1 MHKLSVALGSN
12 FFPRREEKQILRCAQ
27 DDLSFRAKRS
37 GARNLL
43 LVAALGRVVIL
54 MPGILIAGTLLIV
67 TTRLRGGEPPA
78 GIPGGPEAPAVPLTA
93 ALGVEF
99 VKGSTSTVV
108 LDRGG
113 KKYLVDLVANTIREV
128 EPAAT
133 SPAGEMGQAK
143 PPALRAGQPDGSAIF
158 KQKCSPCHGAD
169 GKGIPAIK
177 TPDFTKHEV
186 QASITDE
193 QILATI
199 RNGRTGT
206 LMPAWGG
213 KLSDQEIQAVAGHIR
228 SFGTPNQ
235 PGQTTTAQAAE
246 GTQPKVYTPGDD
258 FLLSLPTGR
267 RLDRHGFY
275 VNFTHRF
282 VYTPAFSGPALGGSL
297 SGFDDFSIS
306 SFGFRYGVTDKLSV
320 SIYRSPTFIARPIQ
334 LMAAYNFMD
343 EHDGYPLNAVVRVS
357 IEGENNFSR
366 NFTEN
371 IEGIL
376 SRSIS
381 SRAQLYLVPTLSLGN
396 RELFQPS
403 SFFSSAIPNLP
414 GVNTFSLG
422 VGGAIDIR
430 PTVALLAEV
439 IPTLANGDALGIHR
453 PAFGFAIQ
461 KKIWRHAFTFGFTT
475 SPGTTVSQRAGT
487 RAQFLGQPNA
497 DTPAGLCIGFDL
509 MRQIF

>member
-1 MHKLSVALGSN
+1 MHKLSVMLILGVL
-12 FFPRREEKQILRCAQ
+12 FAEIL
-27 DDLSFRAKRS
+27 FI
-37 GARNLL
+37 GTARLL
-43 LVAALGRVVIL
+43 
-54 MPGILIAGTLLIV
+54 
-67 TTRLRGGEPPA
+67 GGEASA
-78 GIPGGPEAPAVPLTA
+78 GVPGGPDAPAVPLTA

-99 VKGSTSTVV
+99 VKGSTSTVI

-113 KKYLVDLVANTIREV
+113 KKYVVDLVARTIREADTHSDV
-128 EPAAT
+128 SKPMDNAVAALPAD
-133 SPAGEMGQAK
+133 
-143 PPALRAGQPDGSAIF
+143 QPDGATIF
-158 KQKCSPCHGAD
+158 KRNCVMCHGPD
-169 GKGIPAIK
+169 GKGVATFK
-177 TPDFTKHEV
+177 TPDFTNPRV
-186 QASITDE
+186 QASLTDE
-193 QILATI
+193 QILETI
-199 RNGRTGT
+199 KDGKKGT
-206 LMPAWGG
+206 VMPPWKD
-213 KLSDQEIQAVAGHIR
+213 KLSNQEIKAVAAHIR
-228 SFGTPNQ
+228 SFNTQNQ
-235 PGQTTTAQAAE
+235 PGQTTTHAAE
-246 GTQPKVYTPGDD
+246 STQPKVYTPGDD

-267 RLDRHGFY
+267 RLESHGFY

-282 VYTPAFSGPALGGSL
+282 IYSPAFSGPALGGSL
-297 SGFDDFSIS
+297 SGFDNFSIS

-334 LMAAYNFMD
+334 LMAAYNFID
-343 EHDGYPLNAVVRVS
+343 EHDGYPLNAVLRLS

-376 SRSIS
+376 SRSIGD
-381 SRAQLYLVPTLSLGN
+381 RAQLYLVPTLSLGN

-422 VGGAIDIR
+422 VGGALDIR
-430 PTVALLAEV
+430 PTVALVAEV
-439 IPTLANGDALGIHR
+439 MPTLANGTELGIHR
-453 PAFGFAIQ
+453 PAFGFGIQ

-487 RAQFLGQPNA
+487 RAQFLGEPNA

>member
-27 DDLSFRAKRS
+27 DDMSFRAKRS

-43 LVAALGRVVIL
+43 LVAALRRVVIL
-54 MPGILIAGTLLIV
+54 MPGILIAGTLLIA

-78 GIPGGPEAPAVPLTA
+78 GIPGDPDASAVPLTA

-108 LDRGG
+108 LERGG
-113 KKYLVDLVANTIREV
+113 KRYLVDLVSHEIREANPHSEV
-128 EPAAT
+128 SSPMAKAEVATMPAD
-133 SPAGEMGQAK
+133 
-143 PPALRAGQPDGSAIF
+143 QPDGATIF
-158 KQKCSPCHGAD
+158 KRNCVMCHGPD
-169 GKGIPAIK
+169 GKGVATFK
-177 TPDFTKHEV
+177 TPDFTNPRV
-186 QASITDE
+186 QASLTDE
-193 QILATI
+193 QILETI
-199 RNGRTGT
+199 KNGKQGT
-206 LMPAWGG
+206 VMPPWRD
-213 KLSDQEIQAVAGHIR
+213 KLSDQDIKAVAAHIR
-228 SFGTPNQ
+228 SFNPQNQ
-235 PGQTTTAQAAE
+235 PGQTTATQAAE

-282 VYTPAFSGPALGGSL
+282 IYTPAFSGPAVGGSL
-297 SGFDDFSIS
+297 AGLDDFSIS

-376 SRSIS
+376 SRSIRD
-381 SRAQLYLVPTLSLGN
+381 RAQLYLVPTLSLGN
-396 RELFQPS
+396 RELFMPS

>member
-1 MHKLSVALGSN
+1 MHKLSVRLYIPIAATAL
-12 FFPRREEKQILRCAQ
+12 I
-27 DDLSFRAKRS
+27 S
-37 GARNLL
+37 GAQVLAGE
-43 LVAALGRVVIL
+43 AA
-54 MPGILIAGTLLIV
+54 AGV
-67 TTRLRGGEPPA
+67 
-78 GIPGGPEAPAVPLTA
+78 PGGPDAPAAPLTA

-99 VKGSTSTVV
+99 VKGSTSTVI

-113 KKYLVDLVANTIREV
+113 KKYVVDLVARTIREA
-128 EPAAT
+128 EPPSEVSGPMGKADLVTAL
-133 SPAGEMGQAK
+133 PAE
-143 PPALRAGQPDGSAIF
+143 QPDGATIF
-158 KQKCSPCHGAD
+158 KRNCVMCHGPD
-169 GKGIPAIK
+169 GKGVATFK
-177 TPDFTKHEV
+177 TPDFTDPKV

-193 QILATI
+193 QILETI
-199 RNGRTGT
+199 KNGRKGT
-206 LMPAWGG
+206 VMPPWRD
-213 KLSDQEIQAVAGHIR
+213 KLSDQDIKLVAAHIR
-228 SFGTPNQ
+228 SFGTQNQ
-235 PGQTTTAQAAE
+235 PGQTTAQAAE

-267 RLDRHGFY
+267 RLESHGFY

-282 VYTPAFSGPALGGSL
+282 IYTPAFSGPALGGSL
-297 SGFDDFSIS
+297 SGFDDFSLS

-320 SIYRSPTFIARPIQ
+320 SIYRSPTFLARPIQ
-334 LMAAYNFMD
+334 LMAAYNFID
-343 EHDGYPLNAVVRVS
+343 ERDGYPLNAALRVS
-357 IEGENNFSR
+357 IQGENNFSR

-371 IEGIL
+371 IEGIV

-381 SRAQLYLVPTLSLGN
+381 SRAQLYLVPTVSLGA

-422 VGGAIDIR
+422 VGGALDIR

-475 SPGTTVSQRAGT
+475 SPGTTVAQRAGT

>member
-1 MHKLSVALGSN
+1 MHKLSGIHMLY
-12 FFPRREEKQILRCAQ
+12 
-27 DDLSFRAKRS
+27 
-37 GARNLL
+37 
-43 LVAALGRVVIL
+43 
-54 MPGILIAGTLLIV
+54 ILIAGTLLIS
-67 TTRLRGGEPPA
+67 TAQLLEGRAAA
-78 GIPGGPEAPAVPLTA
+78 GAPGGPDAPAVPLSA

-99 VKGSTSTVV
+99 VKGSTSTVI
-108 LDRGG
+108 LERGG
-113 KKYLVDLVANTIREV
+113 KKYVVDLVARTIREA
-128 EPAAT
+128 EPHSEGSASTGKAG
-133 SPAGEMGQAK
+133 PAV
-143 PPALRAGQPDGSAIF
+143 ALVADQPDGAAIF
-158 KQKCSPCHGAD
+158 KRNCVMCHGPD
-169 GKGIPAIK
+169 GKGVATFK
-177 TPDFTKHEV
+177 TPDFTNPRV
-186 QASITDE
+186 QASLTDE
-193 QILATI
+193 QILETI
-199 RNGRTGT
+199 KNGKKGT
-206 LMPAWGG
+206 VMPAWAD
-213 KLSDQEIQAVAGHIR
+213 KLSDQDIKAVAAHIR
-228 SFGTPNQ
+228 SFNAQNQ
-235 PGQTTTAQAAE
+235 PGQTTATQAAE
-246 GTQPKVYTPGDD
+246 STQPKVYTPGDD

-334 LMAAYNFMD
+334 LMAAYNFID
-343 EHDGYPLNAVVRVS
+343 EHDGYPLNAAVRVS
-357 IEGENNFSR
+357 IQGENNFSR

-371 IEGIL
+371 IEGIV

-381 SRAQLYLVPTLSLGN
+381 SRAQLYLVPTVSLGA
-396 RELFQPS
+396 RELFQPT

-414 GVNTFSLG
+414 GVNTVSLG
-422 VGGAIDIR
+422 VGGALDIR
-430 PTVALLAEV
+430 PTVALVAEV

-475 SPGTTVSQRAGT
+475 SPGTTVAQRAGT

>member
-1 MHKLSVALGSN
+1 MHKLSG
-12 FFPRREEKQILRCAQ
+12 
-27 DDLSFRAKRS
+27 
-37 GARNLL
+37 
-43 LVAALGRVVIL
+43 IL
-54 MPGILIAGTLLIV
+54 MPCILIASTLLIS
-67 TTRLRGGEPPA
+67 TARLLGGEAAA
-78 GIPGGPEAPAVPLTA
+78 GVPGSPDAPAVPLTA

-113 KKYLVDLVANTIREV
+113 KRYVVDLVARTIREA
-128 EPAAT
+128 EPHSEVSGPVGKAQPATALVAA
-133 SPAGEMGQAK
+133 
-143 PPALRAGQPDGSAIF
+143 QPDGATIF
-158 KQKCSPCHGAD
+158 KRNCVMCHGPD
-169 GKGIPAIK
+169 GKGVATFK
-177 TPDFTKHEV
+177 TPDFTDPKV
-186 QASITDE
+186 QASLTDE
-193 QILATI
+193 QILETI
-199 RNGRTGT
+199 KNGKKGT
-206 LMPAWGG
+206 VMPPWRD
-213 KLSDQEIQAVAGHIR
+213 KLSDQDIKAVAAHIR
-228 SFGTPNQ
+228 SFGTQNQ
-235 PGQTTTAQAAE
+235 PGQTTATQAAE
-246 GTQPKVYTPGDD
+246 STQPKVYTPGDD
-258 FLLSLPTGR
+258 YLLSLPTGR
-267 RLDRHGFY
+267 RLDQHGFY

-297 SGFDDFSIS
+297 SGFDDFSMS

-320 SIYRSPTFIARPIQ
+320 SIYRSPSFLARPIQ
-334 LMAAYNFMD
+334 LMAAYNLID

-357 IEGENNFSR
+357 IQGENNFSR

-381 SRAQLYLVPTLSLGN
+381 SRAQLYLVPTVSLGN
-396 RELFQPS
+396 RELFSPS
-403 SFFSSAIPNLP
+403 SFYSSAIPNRP

-430 PTVALLAEV
+430 PTVALVAEV

-453 PAFGFAIQ
+453 PAFGFGIQ

-475 SPGTTVSQRAGT
+475 SPGTTVAQRAGT
-487 RAQFLGQPNA
+487 RAQFLGQPNG

>member
-1 MHKLSVALGSN
+1 MHKLSVRLYIPIAATAL
-12 FFPRREEKQILRCAQ
+12 I
-27 DDLSFRAKRS
+27 S
-37 GARNLL
+37 GAQVLAGE
-43 LVAALGRVVIL
+43 AA
-54 MPGILIAGTLLIV
+54 AGV
-67 TTRLRGGEPPA
+67 
-78 GIPGGPEAPAVPLTA
+78 PGGPDAPAAPLTA

-108 LDRGG
+108 LELGG
-113 KKYLVDLVANTIREV
+113 KKYVVDLVARTIREA
-128 EPAAT
+128 EPHSEGSAPMGKAGPAA
-133 SPAGEMGQAK
+133 
-143 PPALRAGQPDGSAIF
+143 ALVADQPDGAAIF
-158 KQKCSPCHGAD
+158 KRNCVMCHGPD
-169 GKGIPAIK
+169 GKGVATFK
-177 TPDFTKHEV
+177 TPDFTNPRV
-186 QASITDE
+186 QASLTDE
-193 QILATI
+193 QILETI
-199 RNGRTGT
+199 KNGKKGT
-206 LMPAWGG
+206 VMPPWRD
-213 KLSDQEIQAVAGHIR
+213 KLSDQDIKAVAAHIR
-228 SFGTPNQ
+228 SFNPQNK
-235 PGQTTTAQAAE
+235 PGQTTAPQAAE
-246 GTQPKVYTPGDD
+246 STQPRVYTPGDD

-267 RLDRHGFY
+267 RLERHGFY

-282 VYTPAFSGPALGGSL
+282 IYTPAFSGPALGGSL

-334 LMAAYNFMD
+334 LMAAYNFID
-343 EHDGYPLNAVVRVS
+343 EHDGYPLNASVRLS
-357 IEGENNFSR
+357 IQGENNFSR

-371 IEGIL
+371 IEGIV
-376 SRSIS
+376 SRSIGD
-381 SRAQLYLVPTLSLGN
+381 RAQLYLVPTVSLGN
-396 RELFQPS
+396 RQLFQPS

-422 VGGAIDIR
+422 VGGALDIR
-430 PTVALLAEV
+430 PTVALVAEV

-475 SPGTTVSQRAGT
+475 SPGTTVAQRAGT

>member
-1 MHKLSVALGSN
+1 MHKRSVMLTLG
-12 FFPRREEKQILRCAQ
+12 F
-27 DDLSFRAKRS
+27 
-37 GARNLL
+37 
-43 LVAALGRVVIL
+43 
-54 MPGILIAGTLLIV
+54 LIVETLLISAA
-67 TTRLRGGEPPA
+67 RLLGGEAAA
-78 GIPGGPEAPAVPLTA
+78 GAPGGPDAPAVPLTA

-99 VKGSTSTVV
+99 VNGSTSTVV
-108 LDRGG
+108 LARGG
-113 KKYLVDLVANTIREV
+113 KKYLVDLVSHAIREADPHSEV
-128 EPAAT
+128 SGPMGKAEAVAARPADQLDGAT
-133 SPAGEMGQAK
+133 
-143 PPALRAGQPDGSAIF
+143 IF
-158 KQKCSPCHGAD
+158 KRNCVMCHGPD
-169 GKGIPAIK
+169 GKGVATFK
-177 TPDFTKHEV
+177 TPDFTDPKV
-186 QASITDE
+186 QASLTDD
-193 QILATI
+193 QILETI
-199 RNGRTGT
+199 KNGKKGT
-206 LMPAWGG
+206 VMPPWRD
-213 KLSDQEIQAVAGHIR
+213 KLSEQDIKTVAAHIR
-228 SFGTPNQ
+228 SFGTQNQ
-235 PGQTTTAQAAE
+235 PGQTTTQAAE

-267 RLDRHGFY
+267 RLESHGFY

-297 SGFDDFSIS
+297 SGFDDFSLS

-320 SIYRSPTFIARPIQ
+320 SIYRSPSFLARPIQ

-376 SRSIS
+376 SRSLS

-396 RELFQPS
+396 RELFQPG

-414 GVNTFSLG
+414 GVNSFSLG

>member
-1 MHKLSVALGSN
+1 MHK
-12 FFPRREEKQILRCAQ
+12 
-27 DDLSFRAKRS
+27 RS
-37 GARNLL
+37 
-43 LVAALGRVVIL
+43 VIL
-54 MPGILIAGTLLIV
+54 TLGFLIVETLLISAA
-67 TTRLRGGEPPA
+67 RLLGGEAAA
-78 GIPGGPEAPAVPLTA
+78 GVPGGPDAPAVPLTA

-113 KKYLVDLVANTIREV
+113 KRYVVDLVARTIREA
-128 EPAAT
+128 EPHSEVSGPMGKAEPVAALV
-133 SPAGEMGQAK
+133 AD
-143 PPALRAGQPDGSAIF
+143 QPDGATIF
-158 KQKCSPCHGAD
+158 KRNCVLCHGPD
-169 GKGIPAIK
+169 GKGLATFK
-177 TPDFTKHEV
+177 TPNFTDPKV
-186 QASITDE
+186 QASLTDE
-193 QILATI
+193 QILETI
-199 RNGRTGT
+199 KNGKKGT
-206 LMPAWGG
+206 VMPPWGD
-213 KLSDQEIQAVAGHIR
+213 KLSDQDIKAVAAHIR
-228 SFGTPNQ
+228 SFGAQNQ
-235 PGQTTTAQAAE
+235 PGQTTPTQAAE
-246 GTQPKVYTPGDD
+246 SAKPKVYTPGDD

-282 VYTPAFSGPALGGSL
+282 IYTPAFSGPALGGSL
-297 SGFDDFSIS
+297 SGLDDFSLS

-320 SIYRSPTFIARPIQ
+320 SIYRSPTFLARPIQ

-343 EHDGYPLNAVVRVS
+343 EHDGYPLNAAVRVS

-396 RELFQPS
+396 RELFQPG

-430 PTVALLAEV
+430 PTVALVAEV